1 MASNLVPL
9 DQNLAADDVR
19 HGLMILSDQVL
30 RSVLL
35 KLSSESQVAVERV
48 AKRFGELDVLAD
60 VRSFSFEN
68 VPNEER
74 IKLVKKMPKLVTVLG
89 LATDKRHQLEAGG
102 KLFIKELAK
111 ENKNIISFG
120 SNSAAAFWYFVAMKR
135 TGCGY
140 DGSAMRTPVKSWTLK
155 TLIERYA
162 SVEIKSSFEFTS
174 LFQGGG
180 DMDRLREIPEDDDFF
195 RLISDF
201 KMGNNFP
208 DHILD
213 FFPKFKNITELDL
226 EIITMLEA
234 EEGSPDYENG
244 VDVEAD
250 TRAEVQKILTFIAT
264 FPLKKLKLGFRGWD
278 SEYIWSAD
286 DYDKLTAI
294 LSIPTL
300 REVMLN
306 LFRLEDYPNV
316 MRCFLQSTNSKFT
329 SLVIP
334 YCVLMIRT
342 SHNHA
347 IFMLELNPFEEF
359 SIIDFILKFK
369 WKPSMHF
376 AIRHKNQE
384 IQTAIMRDIEHFE
397 LTHPHYHITAQFSP
411 PDTDNDVYMED
422 DDGDD
427 NDEDYDDADE
437 TDGEEDRE
445 DEKPVQPRSLMPN
458 FWP

>member
-1 MASNLVPL
+1 MASNPVPL
-9 DQNLAADDVR
+9 GQDLAADDVK

-30 RSVLL
+30 RSVLW

-48 AKRFGELDVLAD
+48 AKRLGELGVLAD

-68 VPNEER
+68 VPKEIR

-89 LATDKRHQLEAGG
+89 LAADKRHQLEVGD
-102 KLFIKELAK
+102 KSFIKELAK
-111 ENKNIISFG
+111 ENKNIVSFG
-120 SNSAAAFWYFVAMKR
+120 SNSAAAFWYFVAMKQ
-135 TGCGY
+135 TDHAY
-140 DGSAMRTPVKSWTLK
+140 DGSAVRTPVKSWMLK
-155 TLIERYA
+155 TLIGNYA

-201 KMGNNFP
+201 KMSNNFA
-208 DHILD
+208 DHVLD
-213 FFPKFKNITELDL
+213 FFPKFNNITKLDL

-250 TRAEVQKILTFIAT
+250 TRAEVQKILSFIAT

-300 REVMLN
+300 REVILD
-306 LFRLEDYPNV
+306 LFQPEDYPNV

-334 YCVLMIRT
+334 YCVLMIKT
-342 SHNHA
+342 SHDLA
-347 IFMLELNPFEEF
+347 IFFLELNPFKEF

-376 AIRHKNQE
+376 VIRQMNQE
-384 IQTAIMRDIEHFE
+384 IQTTITRDLEHFE

-411 PDTDNDVYMED
+411 PDTDNGD
-422 DDGDD
+422 DD
-427 NDEDYDDADE
+427 DEDYDDADE
-437 TDGEEDRE
+437 AEEEKDRE